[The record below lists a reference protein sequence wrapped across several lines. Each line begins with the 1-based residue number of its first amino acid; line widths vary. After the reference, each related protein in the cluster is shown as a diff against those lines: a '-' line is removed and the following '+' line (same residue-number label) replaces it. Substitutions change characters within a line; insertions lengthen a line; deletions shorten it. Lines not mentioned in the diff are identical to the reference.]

1 MKLQNV
7 RVVSKNGHPKAI
19 LTLSALK
26 NESFSYVIYKRMR
39 RFLKCSS
46 ANGINTIEM
55 PIGLLE
61 DFISINERLCGKAD
75 EIHFADDSLA
85 VFYGYYR
92 REQLVCSARLTEK
105 FVQTWVNYD
114 CPDLIRFTVNTKRE
128 RNWAGFNLLFFEDV
142 LYSDDGYGV
151 SVDELTEN
159 EYLAFSE
166 AMVHDWYCW
175 EKIEQA
181 YKNQNTDVD
190 LDSVEKEV
198 AEYEKKVQAIIDTHQ
213 TELET
218 IKQDLPEHLL
228 DCGFLMIF
236 TNNENI
242 NSKISLLKTK
252 GKRSVDYLSVSF
264 PDDYQSIT
272 NSSTLFRRFKKL
284 AESTVADELFCRT
297 LLD

>member
-7 RVVSKNGHPKAI
+7 RVVSKRTPESSIKFI
-19 LTLSALK
+19 CFK

-46 ANGINTIEM
+46 ANGVNTIEM

-75 EIHFADDSLA
+75 EIRFTDDSLP

-92 REQLVCSARLTEK
+92 GEQLVCSARLTEK
-105 FVQTWVNYD
+105 YVQTWVNYD
-114 CPDLIRFTVNTKRE
+114 CPNLIRFTVNIKRE
-128 RNWAGFNLLFFEDV
+128 TNWAGFNLLFFEDV

-151 SVDELTEN
+151 SVDELTES
-159 EYLAFSE
+159 EYIAFSK
-166 AMVHDWYCW
+166 AMEHNWYCW
-175 EKIEQA
+175 EKIEEA
-181 YKNQNTDVD
+181 YKNQHTDVD
-190 LDSVEKEV
+190 LDSIEKEV

-213 TELET
+213 PDLESL
-218 IKQDLPEHLL
+218 KQDLPEYLL

-236 TNNENI
+236 TNNKEI

-284 AESTVADELFCRT
+284 AESTVADELYCQT
-297 LLD
+297 VLD